1 MGIKL
6 KLEEQFEAPVTITFG
21 DGSTAECTGIY
32 REVSDE
38 EMERIK
44 ADLLAGKLSNADI
57 VRDYLIDQR
66 GIDADGATFE
76 QLKAVILSRPRFVAA
91 FSSAFIAGAYGAG
104 EKNSGRSRRR

>member
-6 KLEEQFEAPVTITFG
+6 KLEEQFEAPVKIVFG
-21 DGSTAECTGIY
+21 DGSTAEVTGIY

-38 EMERIK
+38 EMERLK
-44 ADLLAGKLSNADI
+44 SDLLTGKINNADI

-66 GIDADGATFE
+66 GIDADGETFDS
-76 QLKAVILSRPRFVAA
+76 LKTVILSRPRFVTPFSAA
-91 FSSAFIAGAYGAG
+91 FMSGAHGSA

>member
-6 KLEEQFEAPVTITFG
+6 KLEEQFETTVTIAFG
-21 DGSTAECTGIY
+21 DGTTAECTGIY

-44 ADLLAGKLSNADI
+44 SDLVAGKIGNADI
-57 VRDYLIDQR
+57 VRDYLIDVR
-66 GIDADGATFE
+66 GIDSEGATFD
-76 QLKAVILSRPRFVAA
+76 QVKQTLLSRPRFVAA
-91 FSSAFIAGAYGAG
+91 FSAAFITGAYGAG